1 MKKHFIIY
9 NNLLFVFIFILI
21 KKIKTL
27 NNPFTLPFN
36 YPVTIKTDINTVKI
50 IFRNNIYSLTI
61 GSNLT
66 PLVLSNSNIN
76 HYFEGIGQK
85 QESIYSFNVQTSS
98 TTFEIYIY
106 SSSDIYSNKIPSQ
119 TLVGTNVCLF
129 SFSSETL
136 TYLFWKSGVNTV
148 SALKYNTNG
157 LFIINKIDFSINIG
171 NTIDCKAFDSN
182 NYIYCIY
189 STSTDITNNFCYIS
203 IFNNGLSSHS
213 QVSLSNKG
221 CVNTYTEKIF
231 NIDETNFYIC
241 YIYYTQEIK
250 CMFGN
255 VNSAG
260 NFDIIKESKTI
271 LNNCNTNIY
280 DFDKSYLNNVDI
292 LVCCNEE
299 KIYIQKFNKNLD
311 LIDDLITF
319 TNSGKRIN
327 MITAIH
333 LNSGTLLTYQ
343 DSNNNIGEYRILI
356 IPTCSSY
363 SNLVDFYIN
372 NYLQIPFTSD
382 NIYNYNYDN
391 VFIVFK
397 TLPTL
402 GKLYNSV
409 SLTSPK
415 TLIEI
420 DELYSINEI
429 YYEAPSTAG
438 TITFNFVAKNSEGFE
453 SSSNCIAT
461 IKINSCY
468 STCLTCSS
476 LGNEEFHLCNE
487 CAAGYYFLSV
497 SDFTGYEQNCV
508 NNSMYPLNKYLN
520 NVDNKYY
527 KCHSSCGTCS
537 SASVCTSCNH
547 NLSEVLVLYHWK
559 NTDYDE
565 CISETDK
572 EPATFLDE
580 TNDVYLPCYASCSD
594 CNKGGDEN
602 NNNCLENS
610 CATGYYP
617 LSTDKTQ
624 CRNEIT
630 KPINYYLNI
639 NIYEPCSSKC
649 TSCSSY
655 AICLSCNNAN
665 GYFEKRD
672 INNIFDGTCI
682 NSDEQKLNYIN
693 FYFDST
699 NKAYKE
705 CYSSCKT
712 CSAGLDGTNQN
723 CLICN
728 NGYYKFN
735 NNCLNLCP
743 NDYYALDL
751 TQSCIINCPSY
762 TVADRVNKRCK
773 NCLDDNLFLY
783 NNKCI
788 STKPDN
794 TFICNRYFNVLDD
807 CFESCKF
814 CERKGNKTLM
824 YCNECASGYYPLS
837 DNSSQCYP
845 QNTARTLV
853 VDGYLWNE
861 AESKFDKCYDS
872 CKTCSSTDYTDLDHK
887 CITCKDNYELD
898 PYNNNNCILSCKYYW
913 YLNNTAKSV
922 QCTESYVCPDEY
934 PYLVVMTN
942 ECATSCGNCYNCA
955 TLTYY
960 QYEKNCITVCPENS
974 ITDKLLYKCHN
985 LNDSVDVF
993 NTIGNYINSFNPPS
1007 NFILYNDS
1015 MIFHFCNTTKEG
1027 ISNCNEISDH
1037 LGSTILNLSNCFETL
1052 SHIENYKSNAI
1063 FYFGILDIFRNDTSA
1078 SQFEFTILN
1087 SSGAILDINYCI
1099 KEEIIASKSLKNSLV
1114 SQTAMNVYEN
1124 YGFDLLNYNDNNSF
1138 YKNICVLFS
1147 TNSSNSHDIL
1157 LNDRYIYY
1165 YKNIEYKFCE
1175 NICSDISYDIVNQRV
1190 NCFCKGKK
1198 RYNGYKKEEFLIDP
1212 KYKQR
1217 YGDKPFQYLKCTEL
1231 IFTIDIFKKNIGNYF
1246 ILIIM
1251 FIEIILCFIFCLIG
1265 KKPLFAHLNKF
1276 ILNIEVNNQNN
1287 NKDLASSN
1295 SLNTYSNSDSN
1306 SNSELSKRT
1315 NSQNSNNSNSNK
1327 SSVSKNSSKKTN
1339 SNNNSVSKKSN
1350 SSFNPPKKRAS
1361 QILEDIKLEKKNDYN
1376 EKKQIGEKYV
1386 KTYIM
1391 NQNYIDNS
1399 YRSDSYN
1406 FGNYNSMNNN
1416 VQEKNENFRRK
1427 SIVPGLN
1434 PNIKYTEEDITK
1446 LAREAKEEMK
1456 LKKFQEEI
1464 AKFQQY
1470 TFKQLYWFVL
1480 RKKHRIVNL
1489 IFKKDLYDIFS
1500 YKLSLII
1507 FGLSCDIFIITLFFI
1522 NSHIRKLYHKD
1533 QNINFS
1539 FEIGIGI
1546 LTSFIVYLILKIIDL
1561 IMEFKTGFQK
1571 YEANNEMEEDYKE
1584 YFEKL
1589 NNMIRNLKLKF
1600 IFYFLIIFI
1609 FIIGI
1614 WYFVTSFCAV
1624 YPKTIISWGFCIG
1637 IDLFI
1642 SLTFPFLYYAIAVF
1656 LQYKSMENNYFK
1668 LFSFSMFLIKI

>member
-1 MKKHFIIY
+1 MKIY
-9 NNLLFVFIFILI
+9 NSLLFFFIFILI

-27 NNPFTLPFN
+27 NNPFTLPYN
-36 YPVTIKTDINTVKI
+36 YPVTFKTDVNTVKI
-50 IFRNNIYSLTI
+50 IFHNNIYSLTI
-61 GSNLT
+61 GSDLT
-66 PLVLSNSNIN
+66 SLITSNSDII
-76 HYFEGIGQK
+76 HYFQGRVYK
-85 QESIYSFNVQTSS
+85 QESIYSFYVHKGTNA
-98 TTFEIYIY
+98 FEIYIY
-106 SSSDIYSNKIPSQ
+106 SSSNVYSTKINTQ
-119 TLVGTNVCLF
+119 TLTGTNICLF

-136 TYLFWKSGVNTV
+136 TYLFWKSNTNTV

-157 LFIINKIDFSINIG
+157 ILIINKIDFPIEIG
-171 NTIDCKAFDSN
+171 DTIDCKAFDSN
-182 NYIYCIY
+182 KYIYCIY
-189 STSTDITNNFCYIS
+189 STSNDVTNNFCYLTK
-203 IFNNGLSSHS
+203 FNNDLSSNLP
-213 QVSLSNKG
+213 VSLSNKG

-250 CMFGN
+250 CMYGN

-260 NFDIIKESKTI
+260 NFEIVKESKTI

-299 KIYIQKFNKNLD
+299 KIYIQKFNKNLE
-311 LIDDLITF
+311 LIDDLITI

-327 MITAIH
+327 MITAIQ

-343 DSNNNIGEYRILI
+343 ESNQDKGEYRILTT
-356 IPTCSSY
+356 PTCSSY
-363 SNLVDFYIN
+363 TNTNHFFIN
-372 NYLQIPFTSD
+372 SYLQIPFTSD

-397 TLPTL
+397 TLPTS
-402 GKLYNSV
+402 GKLYNSA
-409 SLTSPK
+409 SLTGPK
-415 TLIEI
+415 TPIVVNS
-420 DELYSINEI
+420 LYSIDEI

-438 TITFNFVAKNSEGFE
+438 NINFNFVAKNSEGFE
-453 SSSNCIAT
+453 SSTCNAN

-476 LGNEEFHLCNE
+476 LGNEEYHLCNE
-487 CAAGYYFLSV
+487 CAEGYYFLSV
-497 SDFTGYEQNCV
+497 TDFSGYEQNCV
-508 NNSMYPLNKYLN
+508 NDSMNPLNKYLN
-520 NVDNKYY
+520 TVDNKYY
-527 KCHSSCGTCS
+527 KCHISCGTCS
-537 SASVCTSCNH
+537 NGIVCTSCNH
-547 NLSEVLVLYHWK
+547 NLPDIYHWK
-559 NTDYDE
+559 DTNKDE
-565 CISETDK
+565 CIKEADK
-572 EPATFLDE
+572 EPATYLDE
-580 TNDVYLPCYASCSD
+580 KNDVYLPCYVSCSS

-602 NNNCLENS
+602 NNNCIENS
-610 CATGYYP
+610 CAAGYYP
-617 LSTDKTQ
+617 LSTDKKQ

-630 KPINYYLNI
+630 KPINYYLDTDV
-639 NIYEPCSSKC
+639 YKPCSSKC
-649 TSCSSY
+649 ISCSSY
-655 AICLSCNNAN
+655 EICLSCNNTN
-665 GYFEKRD
+665 GYYEKRD
-672 INNIFDGTCI
+672 ITNNFDGTCI
-682 NSDEQKLNYIN
+682 NSNDQKTNYIN

-705 CYSSCKT
+705 CEPTCKT
-712 CSAGLDGTNQN
+712 CSSGLEGTNQN
-723 CLICN
+723 CLTCN
-728 NGYYKFN
+728 NGFYKFN
-735 NNCLNLCP
+735 NNCLASCP
-743 NDYYALDL
+743 NDYYAFDF
-751 TQSCIINCPSY
+751 TQSCILNCPIY
-762 TVADRVNKRCK
+762 TVQDTVNRKCK
-773 NCLDDNLFLY
+773 NCLDDNLYLY

-788 STKPDN
+788 STKPEN
-794 TFICNRYFNVLDD
+794 TFICNRYYNVLDD
-807 CFESCKF
+807 CFESCKS
-814 CERKGNKTLM
+814 CDRKGNKTHM
-824 YCNECASGYYPLS
+824 YCNECATNFYPLS

-845 QNTARTLV
+845 QNTERTLV

-861 AESKFDKCYDS
+861 AGYFDKCYET
-872 CKTCSSTDYTDLDHK
+872 CKTCSSTDYTDLNHK
-887 CITCKDNYELD
+887 CIDCKVSYELD

-913 YLNNTAKSV
+913 YLNNTANSV

-942 ECATSCGNCYNCA
+942 ECATSCGNCYNCG

-960 QYEKNCITVCPENS
+960 EYEKTCITLCPENS

-1007 NFILYNDS
+1007 NFILYSDS
-1015 MIFHFCNTTKEG
+1015 MIFHFCNSTEEG
-1027 ISNCNEISDH
+1027 ISNCNEISDY
-1037 LGSTILNLSNCFETL
+1037 LGSTILDLSSCFKTL
-1052 SHIENYKSNAI
+1052 SHIENYNSNSI
-1063 FYFGILDIFRNDTSA
+1063 FYFGILDIFRTDTSA
-1078 SQFEFTILN
+1078 PQFEFTILN
-1087 SSGAILDINYCI
+1087 RTGAILDINYCNN
-1099 KEEIIASKSLKNSLV
+1099 EEIIVHKSLKNSLI
-1114 SQTAMNVYEN
+1114 SQTALNVYNE

-1157 LNDRYIYY
+1157 LDDRYTYY
-1165 YKNIEYKFCE
+1165 YKDIEYKFCE
-1175 NICSDISYDIVNQRV
+1175 KICSNINYNIENQRV
-1190 NCFCKGKK
+1190 SCFCKGKK
-1198 RYNGYKKEEFLIDP
+1198 PYTEYKKEEFLIDP
-1212 KYKQR
+1212 KYNKR
-1217 YGDKPFQYLKCTEL
+1217 YGDKPFQYLKCVKL
-1231 IFTIDIFKKNIGNYF
+1231 IFTIDIFKKNVGNYF

-1276 ILNIEVNNQNN
+1276 ILNIEVNNNQ
-1287 NKDLASSN
+1287 NKDAASSN
-1295 SLNTYSNSDSN
+1295 SLHTYSNSESN
-1306 SNSELSKRT
+1306 SNSDLNKNSS
-1315 NSQNSNNSNSNK
+1315 SQNSSNSNK
-1327 SSVSKNSSKKTN
+1327 SGSSVSSSKK
-1339 SNNNSVSKKSN
+1339 SNNNSNNLENKKSN

-1361 QILEDIKLEKKNDYN
+1361 QILEDIKLEKNNDFK
-1376 EKKQIGEKYV
+1376 EKKQIGEKYA

-1406 FGNYNSMNNN
+1406 FGNFNNLNNN
-1416 VQEKNENFRRK
+1416 NQEKNEIFRRK
-1427 SIVPGLN
+1427 SIVTGLN
-1434 PNIKYTEEDITK
+1434 PNAKYTEEDITK

-1456 LKKFQEEI
+1456 LKKFQEET

-1470 TFKQLYWFVL
+1470 TYKQLYWFVL
-1480 RKKHRIVNL
+1480 RRKHRIVNL

-1500 YKLSLII
+1500 YKLSVII
-1507 FGLSCDIFIITLFFI
+1507 FGLSCDIFIITLFYI
-1522 NSHIRKLYHKD
+1522 NSHIRRLYHKD

-1539 FEIGIGI
+1539 FEIGMAI
-1546 LTSFIVYLILKIIDL
+1546 LTSLIVYFILKIIDA
-1561 IMEFKTGFQK
+1561 IMEFKTGFEK

-1584 YFEKL
+1584 YFENL

-1600 IFYFLIIFI
+1600 IFYFIVIFL

-1656 LQYKSMENNYFK
+1656 LQYKSMENNYYK